1 MRIDSQSQNFQTKNL
16 FGCSN
21 LRKDGKRKGEND
33 FWVVW
38 LREKIGGILVEP
50 KHFLFGPTK
59 NQSLQF
65 RENRGEKRE
74 H

>member
-33 FWVVW
+33 F
-38 LREKIGGILVEP
+38 LGCLV
-50 KHFLFGPTK
+50 T
-59 NQSLQF
+59 
-65 RENRGEKRE
+65 RENRRDFGRAKAFSFRA